1 MNKKFWSVVL
11 LIFATTSLLSN
22 IIFGNVGTLYS
33 RVVAIGG
40 GSAILIIFL
49 LMRNI
54 YWWTIPMDIIYSL
67 ILISS
72 TYFLPKYE
80 YYQAYAITIVMAT
93 VVYMLIHIGLDLY
106 KYPLFKKVENSIFSR
121 KNK

>member
-80 YYQAYAITIVMAT
+80 YYQAYAFTIVIAT

>member
-40 GSAILIIFL
+40 GSAIFIIFL

-80 YYQAYAITIVMAT
+80 YYQAYAIIIVMAT

-106 KYPLFKKVENSIFSR
+106 KYPLFKKIENSIFSR